1 MVFVHLSDPTKQQH
15 EIANLKKAIHSNK
28 DMFVLF
34 HWKICGPCKQTKPE
48 WDKLYNDSYLK
59 KDKTIVV
66 ADIENDCLASLKD
79 TLDTSF
85 IKGYPTI
92 VHLKGDKV
100 VDKFDDYIS
109 KNPPPDH
116 KLTLDMFLK
125 WMKPLLPGK
134 VIQGGSSASR
144 SASKSASRK
153 RKSKNK
159 RTRSKS
165 KRSKQRKTKQ
175 NK

>member
-1 MVFVHLSDPTKQQH
+1 
-15 EIANLKKAIHSNK
+15 
-28 DMFVLF
+28 MFVLF

-85 IKGYPTI
+85 ISGYPTI

-109 KNPPPDH
+109 KNPPPDNQL
-116 KLTLDMFLK
+116 KLDMFLK
-125 WMKPLLPGK
+125 WMNPLLPSK

-144 SASKSASRK
+144 K
-153 RKSKNK
+153 RKNK

-165 KRSKQRKTKQ
+165 KRSKPRK